1 MKLIME
7 NWRKFLIKESDKG
20 MGPSTVQTFNAF
32 APNNSVFKEYAA
44 SHGLSILRIKNIFE
58 YSFGGENV
66 NKKVGLANA
75 PLMVPP
81 DSMTL
86 DRGASAAMR
95 TAADIL
101 EWAQGELPQEDEK
114 RKKLETIAADVKR
127 FYNCYYRSGDYPI
140 FEKNG
145 PEEYLFLMDSDRS
158 FTLMVN
164 EADESGTI
172 EPGLRSAS
180 YISLP
185 GADPG
190 KEVVV
195 RLRKNEPVPLPTELS
210 SGGGQAALAGNKQAL
225 EDKIMVSNTSNEFG
239 ADNPV

>member
-20 MGPSTVQTFNAF
+20 MGPSDVQAFNAF

-44 SHGLSILRIKNIFE
+44 AHSLCVLRIKNIFK
-58 YSFGGENV
+58 YSFVGENAD
-66 NKKVGLANA
+66 KKVGLANA

-86 DRGASAAMR
+86 DRGASNPTL
-95 TAADIL
+95 TADRIL
-101 EWAQGELPQEDEK
+101 KWAQGELPEEDEK
-114 RKKLETIAADVKR
+114 RKTKEIIEADVGR
-127 FYNCYYRSGDYPI
+127 FYNCCYRSGQYPI
-140 FEKNG
+140 FDRNG
-145 PEEYLFLMDSDRS
+145 PEEYLFLMDTDRA
-158 FTLMVN
+158 FTLFIN

-172 EPGLRSAS
+172 DPALRSAS
-180 YISLP
+180 YILLP

-195 RLRKNEPVPLPTELS
+195 RLKKDEALPLPTELS
-210 SGGGQAALAGNKQAL
+210 SGGGPAEIAKNKQAL